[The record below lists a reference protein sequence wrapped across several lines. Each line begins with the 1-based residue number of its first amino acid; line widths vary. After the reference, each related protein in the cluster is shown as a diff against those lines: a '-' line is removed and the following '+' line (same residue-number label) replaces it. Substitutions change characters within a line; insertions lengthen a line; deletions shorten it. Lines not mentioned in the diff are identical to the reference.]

1 MTSNKRTARIAGL
14 LYLIVVLTGIF
25 YLIYVPSK
33 LIIWDSASATVKN
46 ITDSESLFRLGI
58 FSGLVC
64 YTAFLLLPL
73 VLYKLFKPI
82 NKVYALLMVVFAV
95 VSVPMAFINFGNEFF
110 VLTLISKAAYL
121 KTFEIDKLQA
131 QVLLYLHFYNDV
143 NQIISIFSGLWLFPL
158 GYLIFKSGLLPK
170 ILGIFLMIGC
180 FSYLIDF
187 IGGLLFPG
195 YNKMEISNY
204 VILPASIGEI
214 GTCLWLLI
222 MGAKNYKPTVNSTH
236 EK

>member
-1 MTSNKRTARIAGL
+1 MTSNQRTARIAGL

-25 YLIYVPSK
+25 YLIYIPSK
-33 LIIWDSASATVKN
+33 LIVWNSAPATFKN
-46 ITDSESLFRLGI
+46 ISDSESLFRLGI
-58 FSGLVC
+58 FSGLIC

-73 VLYKLFKPI
+73 VLYKLFKPV
-82 NKVYALLMVVFAV
+82 NKVYALLMVVFAE
-95 VSVPMAFINFGNEFF
+95 VSVPMAFINFGNEFS
-110 VLTLISKAAYL
+110 VLTLISKSDYL
-121 KTFEIDKLQA
+121 KVFEIDKLHA
-131 QVLLYLHFYNDV
+131 QVLLYLHFYNNG

-170 ILGIFLMIGC
+170 ILGILLMIGC
-180 FSYLIDF
+180 FGYLIDF
-187 IGGLLFPG
+187 IAGFLIPG

-204 VILPASIGEI
+204 VILPASVGEI

-222 MGAKNYKPTVNSTH
+222 RGAKNYKQTVNPPH